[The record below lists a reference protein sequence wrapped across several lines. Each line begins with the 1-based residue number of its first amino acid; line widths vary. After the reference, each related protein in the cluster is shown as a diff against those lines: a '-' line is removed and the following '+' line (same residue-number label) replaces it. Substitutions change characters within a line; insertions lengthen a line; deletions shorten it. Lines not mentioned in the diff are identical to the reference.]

1 MSSSLCISLPLSLSF
16 LDGADIVFPRPS
28 ETDLDSRLRVIN
40 RRFTYTA
47 FESWTTLDSCRKGR
61 GRIRGVNCKGT
72 GGKGLRASARA
83 QEGPEKKSQHT
94 VLTPGI
100 LVSQAP
106 HIIALWLFKFFY
118 IEE

>member
-1 MSSSLCISLPLSLSF
+1 M
-16 LDGADIVFPRPS
+16 
-28 ETDLDSRLRVIN
+28 
-40 RRFTYTA
+40 A
-47 FESWTTLDSCRKGR
+47 FESWTTLAACRKGR
-61 GRIRGVNCKGT
+61 GRIRGVTCKET

-94 VLTPGI
+94 VLTPPGM

-106 HIIALWLFKFFY
+106 HIIALWLFNFFY